1 MVQTFQQTTEIP
13 QLLFDGR
20 CPRYVG
26 VQSLRCCR
34 GEDLCAPTVAARTL
48 STTPCVRQSL
58 VRCSPVE
65 YAAFSASWFTSGHMT
80 TSVYVVVLLA
90 GCDAPRAVFPCLSA
104 FRRRQQWQ
112 CTAGFTG
119 DEATCPVFSFPVVR
133 PKMRDIMA
141 GIDEKDRECPC
152 CSSTSPLY
160 LTVTCPVFVLPEV
173 YRSMDS
179 SGR

>member
-1 MVQTFQQTTEIP
+1 MVQTFQQTTEIL

-48 STTPCVRQSL
+48 STTPCIWQSL

-65 YAAFSASWFTSGHMT
+65 HAVFSASWFTNGYMT

-90 GCDAPRAVFPCLSA
+90 DSDAPRAVFPCMSA
-104 FRRRQQWQ
+104 FVADNSGSARLVLLVTKQL
-112 CTAGFTG
+112 AL
-119 DEATCPVFSFPVVR
+119 FSPFP
-133 PKMRDIMA
+133 
-141 GIDEKDRECPC
+141 
-152 CSSTSPLY
+152 
-160 LTVTCPVFVLPEV
+160 
-173 YRSMDS
+173 S
-179 SGR
+179 SGPRCATSWPVWTRRTENAPVAHLQAPCI